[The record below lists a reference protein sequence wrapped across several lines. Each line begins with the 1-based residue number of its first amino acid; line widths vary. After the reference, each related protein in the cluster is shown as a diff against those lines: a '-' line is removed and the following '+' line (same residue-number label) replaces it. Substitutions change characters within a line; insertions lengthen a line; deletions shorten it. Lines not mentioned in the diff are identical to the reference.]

1 MADPVLMWTDGSVLT
16 NPGQGGWAA
25 VIVYNGSAK
34 IVGGCSAQTTNNRM
48 ETEAIIG
55 GLNAL
60 KKPCAVTVI
69 TDSNY
74 VYFGLRR
81 ILQGRMPKSNP
92 DVWAR
97 VQQAIQGHQ
106 LQVEKTTG
114 HADDSFNNLADVYA
128 GLCAARQIAM
138 NEFHAD
144 VARLVERRNRRRV
157 R

>member
-1 MADPVLMWTDGSVLT
+1 MWTDGSVLT

-97 VQQAIQGHQ
+97 VQQAIQGHR